1 MQLVFHR
8 MKRSHRRGACQAL
21 LAGGLALCAL
31 VLVALAT
38 SARPAQGQAGTGGSF
53 FPGPSGAA
61 SRPGTVGRP
70 PAAQPPSWVTALQS
84 GQGSG
89 GGVTA
94 STANLEATMF
104 MASSGG
110 VSNATAAAT
119 NGGLV
124 TYTVIITNIN
134 ATAAAT
140 NLLIL
145 DPLSDQTFDN
155 VRCVAPSLSAC
166 TAVQNVSEVTDP
178 LGGEIPVTTTSQISW
193 TVASVPAATS
203 KNVALLANRWIGSFQ
218 ARIVG
223 QSDGTII
230 YNQAFIRYKLNSA
243 GSNLGTMTQDL
254 QTIVRAGISPGP
266 TYSSAVSP
274 APTWISQ
281 DQGGTI
287 SMDWGDF
294 DHDGWL
300 DLAVGS
306 TAGTSVYR
314 NENGK
319 LVLFWSNS
327 LYTLGVRWA
336 DVNGDGNL
344 ELIAVGA
351 SSGASAE
358 ATGQN
363 YIYGLTPAGTS
374 FEQLSEFDS
383 PSQLLRVE
391 AADFRHTGKLD
402 LVASTNAID
411 APCGV
416 IFYPNQGGTFGTGS
430 ECVSKDASA
439 AMAAADFDNDGYPG
453 LVLGDFPDK
462 VILLPNTHSTTYP
475 LTTTNVVDVDSAMA
489 FLPYDFAWGDYDGDG
504 NLDLAAAFP
513 LDRRVR
519 IYHNNGSNS
528 FSLYKEIET
537 NQFRTPMAVRWG
549 NFGGTGRMDLAVAD
563 SPPAIYLNDARNS
576 FSNKITLSDAAFNGS
591 VWAMAAGDASN
602 SGTPDLALA
611 NRDGSSVLFTNFSSP
626 LSRTPV
632 SVGPNF
638 GASSVAWGDAD
649 SDGEPDL
656 IFGASSN
663 DVTAK
668 LLHNSQGTFPTTS
681 SYPETG
687 FGPHSVAFGDVY
699 GTGKLATAIGTPEG
713 IQLYKHGAYLEPAWS
728 VSQEAMTLAFG
739 DATGDGFPD
748 LLAGTSNSVVL
759 YHNLGTPG
767 GTGSLG
773 TAPVFTTTEAMTP
786 TMVAWA
792 DCDGDG
798 YLDFAVSSD
807 GGPRVSITTTTT

>member
-1 MQLVFHR
+1 MQLVFYR
-8 MKRSHRRGACQAL
+8 MRRFRRRGASRAL
-21 LAGGLALCAL
+21 LAGAGALGLCVLI
-31 VLVALAT
+31 LVALAA

-53 FPGPSGAA
+53 FPGPTGKA
-61 SRPGTVGRP
+61 SNPSAGRGQ
-70 PAAQPPSWVTALQS
+70 PAQLPAWVTTLRS
-84 GQGSG
+84 GRQSG

-94 STANLEATMF
+94 STGNLEATIF
-104 MASSGG
+104 LVSSGG
-110 VSNATAAAT
+110 ASSSTATAT

-134 ATAAAT
+134 ASAAAT

-155 VRCVAPSLSAC
+155 VSCVAPGLSAC
-166 TAVQNVSEVTDP
+166 TAVQSVSDVTDP

-193 TVASVPAATS
+193 TVASVPAATPQ
-203 KNVALLANRWIGSFQ
+203 NVAHLANRWVGSFQ
-218 ARIVG
+218 ARVVG
-223 QSDGTII
+223 QIDGAII
-230 YNQAFIRYKLNSA
+230 YNEAFIRYKLNNA
-243 GSNLGTMTQDL
+243 GSYLGAMTQDL

-266 TYSSAVSP
+266 AYSSAVSP

-281 DQGGTI
+281 DMGGTI

-306 TAGTSVYR
+306 TAGTTVYR
-314 NENGK
+314 NESGK
-319 LVLFWSNS
+319 LVPFWSNTR
-327 LYTLGVRWA
+327 YTLGVRWA

-351 SSGASAE
+351 STGNSAE

-363 YIYGLTPAGTS
+363 YIYGLTPAGNS

-411 APCGV
+411 ASCGV
-416 IFYPNQGGTFGTGS
+416 IFYPNQGGTFGSGS
-430 ECVSKDASA
+430 QCVSPDASA
-439 AMAAADFDNDGYPG
+439 ALAAADFDNDGYPG
-453 LVLGDFPDK
+453 LVLGDFPSQ
-462 VILLPNTHSTTYP
+462 VILLPNTRNPTYP
-475 LTTTNVVDVDSAMA
+475 LTTTNVVNIDSSMA

-519 IYHNNGSNS
+519 IYHNNGGNS
-528 FSLYKEIET
+528 FSLYKEIQT

-549 NFGGTGRMDLAVAD
+549 DFSGTGRMDLAVAD
-563 SPPAIYLNDARNS
+563 SPPAIYLNDAQSS

-591 VWAMAAGDASN
+591 VWAMAAGDATN

-611 NRDGSSVLFTNFSSP
+611 NRDGPSVLFTNFASP
-626 LSRTPV
+626 LSRSPV
-632 SVGPNF
+632 LVGPDF
-638 GASSVAWGDAD
+638 GASAVAWGDAD
-649 SDGEPDL
+649 ADGEPDL
-656 IFGASSN
+656 LFGASTN

-687 FGPHSVAFGDVY
+687 FGPHSVAFGDVL
-699 GTGKLATAIGTPEG
+699 GTGKLETAIGTPEG
-713 IQLYKHGAYLEPAWS
+713 IQLYQNAQYLTPVWS
-728 VSQEAMTLAFG
+728 VSQEATTLAFG

-748 LLAGTSNSVVL
+748 LLVGTSNSVVL
-759 YHNLGTPG
+759 YHNLGSPG

-773 TAPVFTTTEAMTP
+773 TAPVFTTTEPMTFSGAGEKVGAAAEGKV
-786 TMVAWA
+786 TW
-792 DCDGDG
+792 
-798 YLDFAVSSD
+798 
-807 GGPRVSITTTTT
+807 